1 MRKYV
6 TDPAPRSVR
15 ASPPAAAAAAA
26 AAPPAPPDAPRG
38 VAAALLL
45 RAVVDEERV
54 EVQRVRQDVVADRRP
69 ADAQRVVLHLVLAL
83 GRQRDVPQERV
94 HRDVDAVHRALHDGA
109 VLQLDRDALVVQL
122 HEEAHELHG
131 SLLPPARAGRRRCS
145 RSRPLAGGARAAG
158 WRQASTGRFRCAS
171 H

>member
-1 MRKYV
+1 
-6 TDPAPRSVR
+6 
-15 ASPPAAAAAAA
+15 
-26 AAPPAPPDAPRG
+26 PAPPDAPRG

-131 SLLPPARAGRRRCS
+131 SLLRRPRARGGDAAAEAGLSPAGRAQ
-145 RSRPLAGGARAAG
+145 LAGVKPRRAAFAA
-158 WRQASTGRFRCAS
+158 RPTSVTGAALMARKYAK
-171 H
+171 